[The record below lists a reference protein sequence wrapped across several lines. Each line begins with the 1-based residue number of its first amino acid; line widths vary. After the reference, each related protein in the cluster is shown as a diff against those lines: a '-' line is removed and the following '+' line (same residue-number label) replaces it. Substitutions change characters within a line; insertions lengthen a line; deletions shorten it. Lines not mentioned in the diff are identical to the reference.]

1 MTNFDILI
9 GFDASKIKGVIYMK
23 QKTKK
28 INFKKLDEKVIKKL
42 KKIDYHKIIYIF
54 FLIFFLQSCTHW
66 NNSKTMSIFGA
77 GTAGYSAY
85 SMGSKI
91 VGKEY
96 GLPIALAGTL
106 VGAFLGSEIGSNM
119 DQNAQVINLS
129 LDELKI
135 NESKLLTNTDE
146 STSETLVTKN
156 EFQLPN
162 NTLCKKF
169 EWTIEKN
176 GEIVR
181 GKGTACKNSD
191 GDWVTLGN
199 IMM

>member
-1 MTNFDILI
+1 
-9 GFDASKIKGVIYMK
+9 MK

-28 INFKKLDEKVIKKL
+28 INFKKLDEKVIKEL
-42 KKIDYHKIIYIF
+42 KKIDYHRIIYVF

-66 NNSKTMSIFGA
+66 NNSKTMSILGA

-85 SMGSKI
+85 SMGSKM

-135 NESKLLTNTDE
+135 DESK
-146 STSETLVTKN
+146 
-156 EFQLPN
+156 
-162 NTLCKKF
+162 
-169 EWTIEKN
+169 
-176 GEIVR
+176 
-181 GKGTACKNSD
+181 
-191 GDWVTLGN
+191 
-199 IMM
+199 

>member
-9 GFDASKIKGVIYMK
+9 DFDASKIKGVTYMK

-28 INFKKLDEKVIKKL
+28 INFKKLDEKVINEL

-66 NNSKTMSIFGA
+66 NNSKTMSILGA

-85 SMGSKI
+85 QMGSKM

-96 GLPIALAGTL
+96 RLPIALVCTL

-119 DQNAQVINLS
+119 DQNAQVIN
-129 LDELKI
+129 
-135 NESKLLTNTDE
+135 
-146 STSETLVTKN
+146 
-156 EFQLPN
+156 
-162 NTLCKKF
+162 
-169 EWTIEKN
+169 
-176 GEIVR
+176 
-181 GKGTACKNSD
+181 
-191 GDWVTLGN
+191 
-199 IMM
+199 